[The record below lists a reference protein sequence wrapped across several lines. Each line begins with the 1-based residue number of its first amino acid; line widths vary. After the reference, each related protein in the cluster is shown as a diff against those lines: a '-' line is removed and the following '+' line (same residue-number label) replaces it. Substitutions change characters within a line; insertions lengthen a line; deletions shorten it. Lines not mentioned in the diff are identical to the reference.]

1 MSLRR
6 TKIVATLGPATEGE
20 QQIKSL
26 AEAGV
31 DAMRLNFSH
40 GSHSDYARV
49 IASVRAIASELNRA
63 IAIIADLQGPK
74 IRVGEMPENGVD
86 LRRGQQ
92 VTLTT
97 QRVTGSREFV
107 PVNYADLAKVIE
119 PGSRVLLDDGRIA
132 LKVLEVS
139 GGDVTCRVTAG
150 GHLISRKGVNLPGT
164 QIIAPSLTAKDQQDL
179 DFALQ
184 AGVDYIALSF
194 VRSADDIS
202 ELRGLIKARTGRQV
216 KVIAKIEK
224 HEAIRNITS
233 IINAADAVM
242 IARGDLGVEIPPER
256 VPYWQKE
263 IIRRAVARAKTVI
276 TATEMLESMIER
288 PIPTRAEASDVA
300 NAVYDGTDAV
310 MLSGETAV
318 GKYPVKAVTTM
329 HRITKAVESTIR
341 HRAEKHMPSGK
352 SVTDA
357 ISAAAVEIS
366 QNLDVRALV
375 TPTSSGTTALEVAK
389 HRPPAPVL
397 AVSSDRDVVN
407 QLALVWGV
415 EPCLVTP
422 ARDTDDMFAKAI
434 KSAREAGLAGPGD
447 EIVITAG
454 VMVNVP
460 GTTNLIKVHRM
471 EEE

>member
-1 MSLRR
+1 MSGRK

-20 QQIKSL
+20 QQIRSL
-26 AEAGV
+26 VEAGI
-31 DAMRLNFSH
+31 DAARLNFSH
-40 GSHSDYARV
+40 GSHAIYSKV
-49 IASVRAIASELNRA
+49 IGTLRAAAVESGRPV
-63 IAIIADLQGPK
+63 AIIADLQGPK
-74 IRVGEMPENGVD
+74 IRVGEMPDGGVD
-86 LRRGQQ
+86 LVRGQE
-92 VTLTT
+92 VILTT
-97 QRVTGSREFV
+97 QRIKGSSDRI
-107 PVNYADLAKVIE
+107 PINYSDLAKTVGK
-119 PGSRVLLDDGRIA
+119 GSRVLLDDGRIS
-132 LKVLEVS
+132 LKVLES
-139 GGDVTCRVTAG
+139 AGGDVICRVTAG
-150 GHLISRKGVNLPGT
+150 GHLISRKGVNLPGQ
-164 QIIAPSLTAKDQQDL
+164 QIIAPSLTAKDQLDL

-194 VRSADDIS
+194 VRSAEDIK
-202 ELRGLIKARTGRQV
+202 ELRSLIGNRTERAV

-233 IINAADAVM
+233 IIEVSDAVM
-242 IARGDLGVEIPPER
+242 IARGDLGVEIAPER

-263 IIRRAVARAKTVI
+263 IIRRAISRAKTVI

-310 MLSGETAV
+310 MLSAETAV
-318 GKYPVKAVTTM
+318 GKYPVKAVNTM
-329 HRITKAVESTIR
+329 HRIAKTVESTIR
-341 HRAEKHMPSGK
+341 TRNKNHKHSGK

-357 ISAAAVEIS
+357 ISAAACELS
-366 QNLDVRALV
+366 QSLDVKALV

-389 HRPPAPVL
+389 HRPAASVL
-397 AVSSDRDVVN
+397 AVSSNRDVVN

-415 EPCLVTP
+415 QPYLASP
-422 ARDTDDMFAKAI
+422 ARDTDDMFTKAI
-434 KSAREAGLAGPGD
+434 DAAREYELAAAGD

-471 EEE
+471 ED

>member
-6 TKIVATLGPATEGE
+6 TKIVATLGPSSEGE
-20 QQIKSL
+20 QQIRSL
-26 AEAGV
+26 VEAGV
-31 DAMRLNFSH
+31 DAIRLNFSH
-40 GSHSDYARV
+40 GSHGEHSQA
-49 IASVRAIASELNRA
+49 IATVRAAASELGRF

-74 IRVGEMPENGVD
+74 IRIGEMPDGGVD
-86 LRRGQQ
+86 LIRGRQ

-97 QRVTGSREFV
+97 QRITGTRDLV
-107 PVNYADLAKVIE
+107 PVNYAELPKVVAAGGRI
-119 PGSRVLLDDGRIA
+119 LLDDGRIA
-132 LKVLEVS
+132 LKVLEITD
-139 GGDVTCRVTAG
+139 GDVICRVTAG
-150 GHLISRKGVNLPGT
+150 GSLVSRKGVNMPGA
-164 QIIAPSLTAKDQQDL
+164 QITAPSLTAKDRQDL

-184 AGVDYIALSF
+184 AGVDYVALSF
-194 VRSADDIS
+194 VRSAEDIT
-202 ELRGLIKARTGRQV
+202 ELRGMIKSRTERNV
-216 KVIAKIEK
+216 RIIAKIEK

-233 IINAADAVM
+233 IINVADAVM
-242 IARGDLGVEIPPER
+242 IARGDLGVEIAPER

-263 IIRRAVARAKTVI
+263 IIRRAVKRAKTVI

-310 MLSGETAV
+310 MLSGETAI
-318 GKYPVKAVTTM
+318 GKYPVKAVSTM
-329 HRITKAVESTIR
+329 HRIAKTVESTIR
-341 HRAEKHMPSGK
+341 HRGDGHMRSGK

-357 ISAAAVEIS
+357 ISAAACEIS

-375 TPTSSGTTALEVAK
+375 TPTSSGTTAMEVAK

-397 AVSSDRDVVN
+397 AVSSNRDVVN

-415 EPCLVTP
+415 EPCLVSP

-434 KSAREAGLAGPGD
+434 ESAREAGLAGPGD
-447 EIVITAG
+447 DIVITAG

-471 EEE
+471 EEG